1 MDGWLSAVPSRSA
14 TVAEPGAFRARAAR
28 ARALAA
34 RYRGEA
40 AVILVEIA
48 ESFDA
53 QAVRLEAATRGA
65 AAR

>member
-1 MDGWLSAVPSRSA
+1 MERRLTAAP
-14 TVAEPGAFRARAAR
+14 VAEPVAGAFRARAAR

-40 AVILVEIA
+40 AVILIEIA

-53 QAVRLEAATRGA
+53 QAVRLEAERPGA
-65 AAR
+65 AR